1 MIGGFIVTEWFND
14 MNDRAF
20 IQAAH
25 DWETEP
31 DEEYEDEE
39 DEEGEDVGV

>member
-1 MIGGFIVTEWFND
+1 MTEWFKD

-20 IQAAH
+20 IRAAH

-31 DEEYEDEE
+31 DEDYEDEEE